1 MAERTQLDDV
11 MQDAGP
17 SEVDSQP
24 SYQVLTE
31 ARIPVS
37 RHTGAL
43 WKSRRDQVT
52 KFRQETGISAAWKQ
66 ASDYYHNDQLQQR
79 GDSDGTG
86 LTTLRD
92 KIDGTFAETENLVFA
107 NVSAAVPAL
116 YARNPDCTATTDD
129 DALKP
134 ITALADKLADR
145 LLNKRNAPGV
155 NAKPKIRRA
164 VTSAFLHNL
173 GWLEVGWV
181 NKEDS
186 VEQARI
192 DIQRISDKLADKK
205 TSQQEIRKLEGQ
217 LLAIERR
224 ISLLSPSGP
233 FLKYHKVDRI
243 YRDPMGV
250 EEDLSDC
257 NWVMVD
263 ETWLTS
269 TLNATFTRPSKSGR
283 KLIYEPTHVL
293 GSEEDAT
300 EEEIN
305 SFSLFNKNTED
316 AEGEDKFEN
325 YLRSATDKHVTRV
338 WRIWDKATRRVYLYY
353 DKDWTWPIWVYD
365 DPYKFEDFFP
375 YVPLHFYTSPRGGE
389 SKGEVAYYLDQQ
401 DAINFINSL
410 THKARLWSAAK
421 IGYNTEK
428 ITEADF
434 KRWLNSNVFEGV
446 GFKLPDGTSM
456 RDAISGL
463 ELPILNRPELLDKS
477 GIYATIDRVG
487 SVSDILRGQQF
498 KTNTTNQA
506 IQQYSQ
512 VNQTRFDSP
521 IDAIEDFIGIICDKL
536 LQLSFMYMSQEQV
549 STLIGTTL
557 AQQWRNLS
565 LEEYRM
571 LSITITGGSTQKPT
585 SQTKQA
591 KALEIGQVL
600 GQFASVNPLVVV
612 VMLRVLSEAF
622 NELTLTQQEWQ
633 MLIQTTMQ
641 AMTGAPPAGP
651 EQAGSETAT
660 EESNGPQPQS

>member
-1 MAERTQLDDV
+1 MVEKTQLDDV
-11 MQDAGP
+11 IEDAGP
-17 SEVDSQP
+17 SEVQNEP
-24 SYQVLTE
+24 SYRVLTE
-31 ARIPVS
+31 NRIPVS
-37 RHTGAL
+37 RHTGSL

-52 KFRQETGISAAWKQ
+52 KYRQETGISAAWKQ
-66 ASDYYHNDQLQQR
+66 ASDYYHNDQIDSR
-79 GDSDGTG
+79 GDSDGTH
-86 LTTLRD
+86 LNTLRD
-92 KIDGTFAETENLVFA
+92 KIDSQFAETENLVFA

-116 YARNPDCTATTDD
+116 YAKNPDCTVTTEDD
-129 DALKP
+129 SLKSFT
-134 ITALADKLADR
+134 IMADKLADK
-145 LLNKRNAPGV
+145 LLRKRIAPGV

-186 VEQARI
+186 VEAARQ
-192 DIQRISDKLADKK
+192 DLDTLSKELADKK
-205 TSQQEIRKLEGQ
+205 TTQKRIREIEGK

-224 ISLLSPSGP
+224 IGVLSPSGP

-257 NWVMVD
+257 NWVMVQ

-269 TLNATFTRPSKSGR
+269 TLNAMYTRETKDGR
-283 KLIYEPTHVL
+283 RLLYEPTHTL
-293 GSEEDAT
+293 GSEEDAS

-305 SFSLFNKNTED
+305 SFSLFNKNSED
-316 AEGEDKFEN
+316 TEGEDKFEG
-325 YLRSATDKHVTRV
+325 YLRNATDKHVSRV

-353 DKDWTWPIWVYD
+353 DKDWTWPIWVFD

-389 SKGEVAYYLDQQ
+389 SKGEVSYYLDQQ
-401 DAINFINSL
+401 DAVNYINSL
-410 THKARLWSAAK
+410 VHKARLWSSSK
-421 IGYNTEK
+421 LSYNTEK

-434 KRWLNSNVFEGV
+434 KRWINSNAFEGV
-446 GFKLPDGTSM
+446 GFKLPDGMSVK
-456 RDAISGL
+456 DIVSGL

-477 GIYATIDRVG
+477 SLYGTIDRIG

-506 IQQYSQ
+506 IEQYSQ

-521 IDAIEDFIGIICDKL
+521 IDAIEDFIGVICDKL
-536 LQLSFMYMSQEQV
+536 LQLSFMYMSKEQAAE
-549 STLIGTTL
+549 LIGPAL
-557 AQQWRNLS
+557 VAEWRNLS
-565 LEEYRM
+565 PQEYRQ
-571 LSITITGGSTQKPT
+571 LSVTVTGGSTQKPT
-585 SQTKQA
+585 SQAKQA

-622 NELTLTQQEWQ
+622 NEMSLTPQEWQ
-633 MLIQTTMQ
+633 LLQQTTMS
-641 AMTGAPPAGP
+641 MVTGAPPAGP
-651 EQAGSETAT
+651 EQASTEPPT
-660 EESNGPQPQS
+660 EEPNA